1 MSDTSAAGLATDSR
15 KAGARVGYNFDAL
28 VIDGG
33 VPLKGTI
40 EVLGAKNLVT
50 KAMVASLL
58 GETQSLLR
66 DVPEISD
73 VQVVRGL
80 LEVHGVKVTEGVEP
94 GDLLLDPSNV
104 QSAHMADIDAHAGSS
119 RIPILFCGPLLHQ
132 LGEAIR

>member
-1 MSDTSAAGLATDSR
+1 MSDTSATGLATDSR

-66 DVPEISD
+66 DVPEI
-73 VQVVRGL
+73 
-80 LEVHGVKVTEGVEP
+80 
-94 GDLLLDPSNV
+94 
-104 QSAHMADIDAHAGSS
+104 
-119 RIPILFCGPLLHQ
+119 
-132 LGEAIR
+132 